1 MCGRSGSAPT
11 RAVSGDGPFVLLEPL
26 EPELDEPACLCSVGR
41 SGSDAGALVEADL
54 SPEDWVLP
62 DEEDDEFESDESAR
76 RRSVGRSGSEE
87 VWLPEEEELFVED
100 ESEEDEPEELE
111 LLFGLEPLKCGFPS
125 ESVTSCVFFP
135 CFGGLRLGAAAI
147 GLQAP

>member
-1 MCGRSGSAPT
+1 M
-11 RAVSGDGPFVLLEPL
+11 VLLEPL
-26 EPELDEPACLCSVGR
+26 ELELDEPACLCSVGR
-41 SGSDAGALVEADL
+41 SGSDAGALLEAVVP
-54 SPEDWVLP
+54 PEDCVLSDCVLL

-87 VWLPEEEELFVED
+87 LWLPEEEELFVED

-125 ESVTSCVFFP
+125 ESVTS
-135 CFGGLRLGAAAI
+135 
-147 GLQAP
+147 

>member
-1 MCGRSGSAPT
+1 
-11 RAVSGDGPFVLLEPL
+11 VLLEPL

-125 ESVTSCVFFP
+125 ESVTS
-135 CFGGLRLGAAAI
+135 
-147 GLQAP
+147 

>member
-1 MCGRSGSAPT
+1 MCGRSGSAPP
-11 RAVSGDGPFVLLEPL
+11 RAVSGDGPLVLLEPL
-26 EPELDEPACLCSVGR
+26 ELELDEPACLCSVGR
-41 SGSDAGALVEADL
+41 SGSDAGALLEAVVP
-54 SPEDWVLP
+54 PEDCVLSDCVLL

-87 VWLPEEEELFVED
+87 LWLPEEEELFVED

-125 ESVTSCVFFP
+125 ESVTS
-135 CFGGLRLGAAAI
+135 
-147 GLQAP
+147 